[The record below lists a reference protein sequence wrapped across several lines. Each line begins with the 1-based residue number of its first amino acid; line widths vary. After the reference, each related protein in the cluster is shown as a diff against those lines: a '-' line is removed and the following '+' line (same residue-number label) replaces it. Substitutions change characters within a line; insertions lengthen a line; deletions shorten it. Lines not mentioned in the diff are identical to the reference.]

1 MPPAVFASGEA
12 GGIDLKQIMNRNHHS
27 IQGQAAPP
35 PANLTRRHFL
45 RGLGACVA
53 LPAFASLFP
62 SRLLAASAA
71 DKLAVTATGAP
82 LRTAF
87 VYFPNGAIPHA
98 WWPEKQGTDFALSR
112 TLQPLESCREH
123 LQILGGLEDRSA
135 RPGEDG
141 AGDHARANGTFLT
154 GVRLKK
160 SATDLRAGISIDQ
173 VLAREIGHLTRF
185 PSLELTCETERPS
198 GICDSGYSCAY
209 QFNLSWS
216 SPTTPMTAESNPRL
230 VFEQLFGDGPPGRRT
245 ESLRLRRLEQ
255 RSILDF
261 VLEDA
266 RAMQRRLNP
275 GDQAKLDQY
284 LTGVR
289 ALEVRIHAAEKL
301 GDPKDP
307 MTPTPEGVPAKHEEH
322 LNLMFDILTLAF
334 QTDST
339 RVATLLLAHDG
350 SNRSFADIG
359 IPEGHHDLSHH
370 FNNEEKIRKVSDIDL
385 WYVKQFAAFLRKLEQ
400 VRDTDGH
407 SLLHNSM
414 IVYGSGNADGNR
426 HTHDNL
432 PIILAGAGG
441 GTLTPGRYIR
451 QPSAPTS
458 NLFLSMA
465 DRMGLRNLPRFGES
479 TGRLSDV

>member
-1 MPPAVFASGEA
+1 
-12 GGIDLKQIMNRNHHS
+12 MNRKHHS
-27 IQGQAAPP
+27 VDY
-35 PANLTRRHFL
+35 PASQPASVTRRHFL

-62 SRLLAASAA
+62 SRLMAASSAN
-71 DKLAVTATGAP
+71 KLAVTAKGAP
-82 LRTAF
+82 LRAAF
-87 VYFPNGAIPHA
+87 IYFPNGAIPHA
-98 WWPEKQGTDFALSR
+98 WWPKAEGTDFELSP
-112 TLQPLESCREH
+112 TLQPLLELKQR

-135 RPGEDG
+135 QPEEDG

-173 VLAREIGHLTRF
+173 VIAREIGHLTRF

-216 SPTTPMTAESNPRL
+216 TPATPVAAESNPRL
-230 VFEQLFGDGPPGRRT
+230 VFERLFGAGPPGQRAAN
-245 ESLRLRRLEQ
+245 LRLRQQEQ

-261 VLEDA
+261 VLQDA
-266 RAMQRRLNP
+266 RAMQRRLDA

-289 ALEVRIHAAEKL
+289 ELETRIHTAEKL
-301 GDPKDP
+301 GNPKDP
-307 MTPTPEGVPAKHEEH
+307 MTPTPAGIPAAHGEH
-322 LNLMFDILTLAF
+322 LGLMFDILTLAF

-350 SNRSFADIG
+350 SNRSFSEIG

-370 FNNEEKIRKVSDIDL
+370 FDNVEKKRKVAEIDL
-385 WYVKQFAAFLRKLEQ
+385 WYVKQFASFLRKLEQ
-400 VRDTDGH
+400 VKDADGQ

-426 HTHDNL
+426 HSHDNL

-441 GTLTPGRYIR
+441 GSLAPGRYIR
-451 QPSAPTS
+451 HPKVPAS

-465 DRMGLRNLPRFGES
+465 DRLGMRNLARFGES

>member
-1 MPPAVFASGEA
+1 MTRKHISIEGPAV
-12 GGIDLKQIMNRNHHS
+12 Q
-27 IQGQAAPP
+27 PP
-35 PANLTRRHFL
+35 DGLNRRHFL

-53 LPAFASLFP
+53 LPAFASLLP
-62 SRLLAASAA
+62 ARLMAASSAG
-71 DKLAVTATGAP
+71 KLAVTATGAP
-82 LRTAF
+82 LRAAF
-87 VYFPNGAIPHA
+87 LYFPNGAIPSS
-98 WWPEKQGTDFALSR
+98 WWPEKEGTDFDLSR
-112 TLQPLESCREH
+112 TLQPLEQSRQH

-135 RPGEDG
+135 LPKEDG

-173 VLAREIGHLTRF
+173 VLAREIGPLTRF
-185 PSLELTCETERPS
+185 PSLELTCDTERPS

-216 SPTTPMTAESNPRL
+216 SPSTPMTAESNPRL
-230 VFEQLFGDGPPGRRT
+230 VFERLFGAGLPGQRAQN
-245 ESLRLRRLEQ
+245 LRRRRQEQ

-261 VLEDA
+261 VLQDA
-266 RAMQRRLNP
+266 RAFQRRLDA

-289 ALEVRIHAAEKL
+289 QLEVRIHAAEKL

-307 MTPTPEGVPAKHEEH
+307 MTPAPAGVPPTHGEH
-322 LNLMFDILTLAF
+322 LDLMFDILTLAF

-350 SNRSFADIG
+350 SNRSFSDIG

-370 FNNEEKIRKVSDIDL
+370 FNNEEKMRKVAEIDH
-385 WYVKQFAAFLRKLEQ
+385 WYVKQFASFLRKLDQ
-400 VRDTDGH
+400 VRDADGH

-426 HTHDNL
+426 HTHVNL

-441 GTLTPGRYIR
+441 GALTPGRHIR
-451 QPSAPTS
+451 HPSVPAA
-458 NLFLSMA
+458 NLFLSVA